1 MQEINRC
8 EDNLIYLDDDEEIAA
23 FNRLKAKEE
32 EEDSENFDKILEHSE
47 ESVSTTKDARRQQ
60 A

>member
-1 MQEINRC
+1 MQEMNRC
-8 EDNLIYLDDDEEIAA
+8 EDDLIYLDDEEEIAA

-32 EEDSENFDKILEHSE
+32 DSENFDRILEHSE
-47 ESVSTTKDARRQQ
+47 EEVSTSKDARRQQ